1 MPLIQ
6 NFRSTSLTK
15 AFILNSITASITVVL
30 AIAVKDGLD
39 RFTNYNKN
47 EEENKSDFSNIIITL
62 IITYCVSMLTYIF
75 MFYVFGF
82 GGGMLSN

>member
-15 AFILNSITASITVVL
+15 AFILNSIAASITVVL
-30 AIAVKDGLD
+30 AIAIKDGLD

-47 EEENKSDFSNIIITL
+47 EEENKPDFSNIIITL

>member
-1 MPLIQ
+1 MPIIQ

>member
-15 AFILNSITASITVVL
+15 AFILNSMVASITVVL
-30 AIAVKDGLD
+30 AIAIKDGLD